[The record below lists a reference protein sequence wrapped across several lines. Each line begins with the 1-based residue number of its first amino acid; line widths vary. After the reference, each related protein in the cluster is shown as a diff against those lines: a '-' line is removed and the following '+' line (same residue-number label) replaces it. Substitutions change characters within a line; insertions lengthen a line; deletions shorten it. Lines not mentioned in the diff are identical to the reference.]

1 MTLEHLASG
10 RRILASED
18 RGPHARG
25 CHLNASALEE
35 NRVFDTFLGRGF
47 GRFSAPSRIE
57 WSEELVPS
65 IDVRETDTDLI
76 VEAELPGMDEK
87 DVSVTLSNGVLTV
100 KGEKKSERE
109 EKEEDYHL
117 MERSYGSFQRSFRL
131 ADTIDPDKV
140 TAAFDKGV
148 LKITL
153 GKRPEVVKAEKR
165 IPIAK
170 S

>member
-1 MTLEHLASG
+1 MAQEIKKPMAPATPPQRYRDPFAEMRA
-10 RRILASED
+10 EMD
-18 RGPHARG
+18 
-25 CHLNASALEE
+25 
-35 NRVFDTFLGRGF
+35 RVFDTFLGRGF
-47 GRFSAPSRIE
+47 GRFNAPSRIE

-76 VEAELPGMDEK
+76 IEAELPGMDEK
-87 DVSVTLSNGVLTV
+87 DVSVTLSNGVLTL

-153 GKRPEVVKAEKR
+153 GKRPEAVKIEKS
-165 IPIAK
+165 IPISK